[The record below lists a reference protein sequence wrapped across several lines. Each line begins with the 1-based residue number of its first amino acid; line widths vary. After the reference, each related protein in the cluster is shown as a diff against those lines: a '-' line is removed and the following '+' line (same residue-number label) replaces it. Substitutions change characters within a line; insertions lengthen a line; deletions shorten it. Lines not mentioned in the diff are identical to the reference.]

1 MIIPPY
7 KPDHEYSYWEMA
19 NKHPEYA
26 NMLQQQNSWA
36 PYEGKPDLSYLPPE
50 VVKMIP
56 NECREGK
63 PNERIDAWIITK

>member
-7 KPDHEYSYWEMA
+7 KPDHEYSYWELA

-26 NMLQQQNSWA
+26 QMLGNAWA
-36 PYEGKPDLSYLPPE
+36 PYEAKPDLAGLPPE

-56 NECREGK
+56 QECREGK
-63 PNERIDAWIITK
+63 PNDRIDAWILTK